1 MNRNT
6 LAQLILFT
14 LIAGALLPAAGP
26 SNSLANPEGGPGAS
40 SLEPG
45 VAAPDFTLKDSTS
58 VEHSLQSLL
67 KGSKLVIVDFW
78 STKCPFSRGYEDKL
92 KAIAGDYEGKGVK
105 VLAVMSN
112 QTEGP
117 EDVRQYLE
125 KTPLPYP
132 VVIDPGSK
140 VADRF
145 GAQTTPHIFVLDP
158 SGTIRYV
165 GAIDNGAKEP
175 AGVKPYLRQALDAL
189 LAGQA
194 PPEARTR
201 NFGCSIKRKA

>member
-14 LIAGALLPAAGP
+14 LIAGALLPAAGL
-26 SNSLANPEGGPGAS
+26 SNSQASPEGGPGAS

-117 EDVRQYLE
+117 EDGIHTL
-125 KTPLPYP
+125 
-132 VVIDPGSK
+132 
-140 VADRF
+140 
-145 GAQTTPHIFVLDP
+145 
-158 SGTIRYV
+158 
-165 GAIDNGAKEP
+165 
-175 AGVKPYLRQALDAL
+175 
-189 LAGQA
+189 
-194 PPEARTR
+194 
-201 NFGCSIKRKA
+201 